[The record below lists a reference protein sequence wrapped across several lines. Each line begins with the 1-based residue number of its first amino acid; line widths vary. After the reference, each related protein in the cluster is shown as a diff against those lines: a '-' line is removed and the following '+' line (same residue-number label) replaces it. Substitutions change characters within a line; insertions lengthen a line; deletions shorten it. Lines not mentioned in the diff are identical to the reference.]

1 MRLTSLVEVSPSVIA
16 RMISNLFI
24 LSPPLS
30 LAPIVSAFKS
40 RFCLSSWVF
49 LLSAMLFASTF
60 LDVIGNVDVHGRGGG
75 GGGGGGA
82 GGVQNSCDAIRG

>member
-24 LSPPLS
+24 LSPP
-30 LAPIVSAFKS
+30 PIVSAFKS

-60 LDVIGNVDVHGRGGG
+60 LDVIGNVDVHGRGRA
-75 GGGGGGA
+75 GGA
-82 GGVQNSCDAIRG
+82 VQNSCDAIRG